1 MSQPVYSLSD
11 EFIAQIAKL
20 LQMALLTGTSIADNM
35 RMVQLTPNEDGK
47 LVLAPEYK
55 KNFEASIDKMLAEA
69 EEIKEEMRTTI
80 AQA

>member
-20 LQMALLTGTSIADNM
+20 LQMALLTGTSIGDNM

>member
-1 MSQPVYSLSD
+1 MSQPVYNLSD

-20 LQMALLTGTSIADNM
+20 LQMALLTGTSIGDNM

-69 EEIKEEMRTTI
+69 EEIKEEMRTTM

>member
-1 MSQPVYSLSD
+1 MSQPVYNLSD

-20 LQMALLTGTSIADNM
+20 LQMALLTGTSIGDNM

-55 KNFEASIDKMLAEA
+55 KSFEASIDKMLAEA
-69 EEIKEEMRTTI
+69 EDIKEEMRTTI

>member
-1 MSQPVYSLSD
+1 
-11 EFIAQIAKL
+11 
-20 LQMALLTGTSIADNM
+20 MALLTGTSIGDNM